1 MRPTFSMGKPPI
13 SKPNE
18 LLQMIADDWNAIR
31 NFNTCSWST
40 QRQLDML
47 ATYQR
52 LSSEVEATIVNARG
66 RGAGTEANEWRAGKT
81 LLESVVSELRM
92 WLTLKENDGSAA
104 WNIFCDAE
112 QYALNARNWLPP
124 DFEPAKDQVE
134 HLRLVERV
142 AFPYQAHFTSLGAI
156 VGREVCTIC
165 ESEYGTCDHL
175 AGELYD
181 GYMCAS
187 RCEEIKEVLHLAIVL
202 NPRDKRNRIMNTGG
216 VDPLTGIALRG
227 GAKPKTA
234 RRSKG
239 KRKRRK

>member
-1 MRPTFSMGKPPI
+1 MVKSSI
-13 SKPNE
+13 SKPSE

-31 NFNTCSWST
+31 NFNTCSWSK
-40 QRQLDML
+40 QRQLGML
-47 ATYQR
+47 TTYER
-52 LSSEVEATIVNARG
+52 LSSEVEAAIAHARS
-66 RGAGTEANEWRAGKT
+66 RHAGTTASEWRAGKT

-92 WLTLKENDGSAA
+92 WLMLKDDEGASA
-104 WNIFCDAE
+104 WNLFCDAE
-112 QYALNARNWLPP
+112 QYALNARSWLPP
-124 DFEPAKDQVE
+124 DFGPAKDQVE

-202 NPRDKRNRIMNTGG
+202 NPRDKRSRIMDAGG
-216 VDPLTGIALRG
+216 FDPLTGVAPRG

-234 RRSKG
+234 RRPKS
-239 KRKRRK
+239 KRKRRR